1 MTEKKTFLTNFQ
13 TQSSKLKWQG
23 ADNCQI
29 FLKRQ
34 EPKAEI
40 YQFSQNDMIG
50 TLKWRGGDTLKY
62 FSNKPKYFQFVRANE
77 FPIIGEWAGLLLSQ
91 GPDPEIPEV
100 T

>member
-1 MTEKKTFLTNFQ
+1 MIV
-13 TQSSKLKWQG
+13 G
-23 ADNCQI
+23 A
-29 FLKRQ
+29 
-34 EPKAEI
+34 
-40 YQFSQNDMIG
+40 
-50 TLKWRGGDTLKY
+50 LKWRGGDTLKY